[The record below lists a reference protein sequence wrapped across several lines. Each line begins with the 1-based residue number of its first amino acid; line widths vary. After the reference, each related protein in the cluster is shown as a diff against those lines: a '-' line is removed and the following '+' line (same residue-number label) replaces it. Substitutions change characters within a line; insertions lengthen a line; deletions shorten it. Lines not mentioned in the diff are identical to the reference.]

1 MRKRFK
7 IFLFSFG
14 LTALIVAIK
23 FTLHEYGLEILQQ
36 SSLHSAV
43 VTGTFFVIGFLLS
56 ATISDYKES
65 ERIPAEFS
73 SVIENIYEDAEST
86 HSSYPGFDLE
96 KIRLQLLAIAKAFE
110 SDVRRKKHS
119 AHIAVHELSASF
131 IEMEKAGVPANYI
144 VKIKQQQAQL
154 TRVIFRVDYIQKIQF
169 IPSATILVRSIVPF
183 SILLLI
189 FTEIEPFYGGLAI
202 TALISFIFIYISRLI
217 QVISTPFQSE
227 GKTQDDVSMFL
238 VEETIAHLHKKPSK
252 KNTKKSKGL

>member
-1 MRKRFK
+1 MRFYKKRFK
-7 IFLFSFG
+7 IFAFSFV
-14 LTALIVAIK
+14 LTIIIVAIK
-23 FTLHEYGLEILQQ
+23 YILHENGLELLQQ

-86 HSSYPGFDLE
+86 HALYPKFDLE
-96 KIRLQLLAIAKAFE
+96 KIRSQLLEIAKSFAN
-110 SDVRRKKHS
+110 DVRRKKHS
-119 AHIAVHELSASF
+119 AHIAVHELSSSF
-131 IEMEKAGVPANYI
+131 IDMENAGVPANFI
-144 VKIKQQQAQL
+144 VKLKQQQAQL

-227 GKTQDDVSMFL
+227 GKTQDDVSLFL
-238 VEETIAHLHKKPSK
+238 VEETIAHLQKKQIKKPK
-252 KNTKKSKGL
+252 K